1 MRVFFLKDIFN
12 LLFVIIGTFI
22 GAGFAS
28 GKEIYLYFYRY
39 GILGCLGIFISAGI
53 MSFVIFKTIKLSI
66 KYNLIN
72 YNLFIDKIVKKN
84 KTINNEINNINKI
97 KKNRRN
103 IDNKIK
109 NDKNKINTNKKI
121 KKNNRKKFDYKTNN
135 KVKFELKNIFEIII
149 NIFLIM
155 SFCVMVSGF
164 VGFMHQEFFVNNIFS
179 YFFIIIFLIILFN
192 KNVNFFMKI
201 NTLLVPIII
210 FCIIYFSFI
219 LLFKKPKL
227 YDVQTIKFN
236 FNKAIIYNGLI
247 YAGYNLLS
255 IIPIIIPLSNKVNK
269 IKNIKYIGTI
279 FFMSVILLSA
289 LVMYILSCNQLY
301 AKTMEMPVVSIIS
314 CLGIKY
320 KIIYCCIIGI
330 AIITSALSV
339 GRGYIDQYLEKERT
353 FRIFILVIS
362 SLVCMPI
369 GFSKLLK
376 YVYPIF
382 GCIGIFQSI
391 LIIKTK

>member
-1 MRVFFLKDIFN
+1 MRVFFLRNIFDF
-12 LLFVIIGTFI
+12 LFVIIGAFI

-39 GILGCLGIFISAGI
+39 GILGCLGIFISAGL

-66 KYNLIN
+66 KYELKN
-72 YNLFIDKIVKKN
+72 YDLF
-84 KTINNEINNINKI
+84 INKI
-97 KKNRRN
+97 INSKNRIN
-103 IDNKIK
+103 INYKIK
-109 NDKNKINTNKKI
+109 NNKMNSKKIN
-121 KKNNRKKFDYKTNN
+121 
-135 KVKFELKNIFEIII
+135 FELKNIFKIII
-149 NIFLIM
+149 DIFLVM
-155 SFCVMVSGF
+155 TFCVMVSGF
-164 VGFMHQEFFVNNIFS
+164 VGFMNQEFFINNIFS
-179 YFFIIIFLIILFN
+179 YFFIIVFLIILFN
-192 KNVNFFMKI
+192 KNINFFMKI
-201 NTLLVPIII
+201 NTILVPIIV
-210 FCIIYFSFI
+210 FSIIYFSCI
-219 LLFKKPKL
+219 LLIKNPNL
-227 YDVQTIKFN
+227 YDVQTIDFN
-236 FNKAIIYNGLI
+236 FNKNIIFNALI

-269 IKNIKYIGTI
+269 LKNIKYIGTI
-279 FFMSVILLSA
+279 FFVSVILLSVI
-289 LVMYILSCNQLY
+289 VMYILSCNKLY
-301 AKTMEMPVVSIIS
+301 AKTMEMPIVSIIS

-339 GRGYIDQYLEKERT
+339 GRGYIDQYSNKERT

-382 GCIGIFQSI
+382 GCIGIVQS
-391 LIIKTK
+391 LFIIKSK